1 MFYITIKTDES
12 IGSDDNHNSF
22 KESEVN
28 FQYRNDTKMEKV
40 RDKLFSNSMIHEEHS
55 CTYRSSDFQPYQGYY
70 QNNETEI
77 DSKITITFKN
87 TSSLFQSAQIYFQY
101 QIVLYNN
108 QNR

>member
-1 MFYITIKTDES
+1 MFYITIKTDEI

-28 FQYRNDTKMEKV
+28 FQYRNATKMEKV
-40 RDKLFSNSMIHEEHS
+40 RDKLFSNSMIHEE
-55 CTYRSSDFQPYQGYY
+55 PYQLYY

-87 TSSLFQSAQIYFQY
+87 TSSLFRSAQI
-101 QIVLYNN
+101 VL